1 MPITS
6 ANKTTN
12 KTFLA
17 FGDTMQVTLS
27 VTAEPTIISDPVKIA
42 LLLDRSGS
50 MRGQALESLKDGA
63 QDFVR
68 IIAQNTGSPDGS
80 ELLGGSEIGVISFSA
95 SATVDSPL
103 TTSVAQLDAAIEAL
117 QAQGNTN
124 QAAAFG
130 QAQAMLG
137 NSGRRICVMFTDGEP
152 TVGPDPAPVAQEL
165 RDSGVEIYCIGLVGT
180 DGINEETLRAW
191 ASTPSSKYVRVSPTP
206 DELEQLFKD
215 VAEDISEPGAEN
227 ILIEE
232 LVSEGFVIVD
242 IATPEFGMVDQLSP
256 RALNWRIPVLGKTGE
271 QTASL
276 TFTVRYEGSFTG
288 IIPVN
293 ESIRFTDDARD
304 DVRFP
309 DPTVNVEGGSP
320 EPDPDCEPIEL
331 CMPACEDVVS
341 CDLGDITLHN
351 QGRML
356 RLRMTLKNV
365 CPGKRVAVGIALTEM
380 TCSGIEKQRGFQ
392 AITVP
397 AHFEEGCTDVA
408 VGPVTF
414 VLPEDPEDEGCGRGG
429 CKSRRMKVCVMAHT
443 IDWTDAESTA
453 GEPCVQ

>member
-12 KTFLA
+12 KTSLA

-50 MRGQALESLKDGA
+50 MRGQALENLKDGA

-68 IIAQNTGSPDGS
+68 IIAENTGSPDGS
-80 ELLGGSEIGVISFSA
+80 ELLGGSEIGVISFAA

-137 NSGRRICVMFTDGEP
+137 TTGRRICVMFTDGEP
-152 TVGPDPAPVAQEL
+152 TVGPDPAPVAQAL
-165 RDSGVEIYCIGLVGT
+165 RESGVEIYCIGLVGT

-206 DELEQLFKD
+206 AELEQLFKD

-227 ILIEE
+227 ILMEE
-232 LVSEGFVIVD
+232 LVSEGFVIID
-242 IATPEFGMVDQLSP
+242 IAAPEFGTVMQLSP

-276 TFTVRYEGSFTG
+276 TFTVKHVGTTG
-288 IIPVN
+288 GTKKINQSV
-293 ESIRFTDDARD
+293 SYHDDQN
-304 DVRFP
+304 
-309 DPTVNVEGGSP
+309 NVVTFP
-320 EPDPDCEPIEL
+320 EPSVDVDCTQIVVPEPCPQPVEL
-331 CMPACEDVVS
+331 TAEGCRDTLVADAGEIS
-341 CDLGDITLHN
+341 LQSLGRILELSVTI
-351 QGRML
+351 R
-356 RLRMTLKNV
+356 NV
-365 CPGKRVAVGIALTEM
+365 CPRKRVGLAVLLSEQDE
-380 TCSGIEKQRGFQ
+380 SGIEHARGTK
-392 AITVP
+392 ILTVP
-397 AHFEEGCTDVA
+397 AHDSSGCRDVL
-408 VGPVTF
+408 VKGIRF
-414 VLPEDPEDEGCGRGG
+414 VLPEDLNVSGCGF
-429 CKSRRMKVCVMAHT
+429 CKNRSFKARFLANLIDSDFVCPF
-443 IDWTDAESTA
+443 SS
-453 GEPCVQ
+453 

>member
-12 KTFLA
+12 KTSLA

-50 MRGQALESLKDGA
+50 MRGQALENLKDGA

-68 IIAQNTGSPDGS
+68 IIAENTGSPDGS
-80 ELLGGSEIGVISFSA
+80 ELLGGSEIGVISFAA

-137 NSGRRICVMFTDGEP
+137 TTGRRICVMFTDGEP
-152 TVGPDPAPVAQEL
+152 TVGPDPAPVAQAL
-165 RDSGVEIYCIGLVGT
+165 RESGVEIYCIGLVGT

-206 DELEQLFKD
+206 AELEQLFKD

-232 LVSEGFVIVD
+232 LVSEGFVIID
-242 IATPEFGMVDQLSP
+242 IAAPEFGTVMQLSP

-276 TFTVRYEGSFTG
+276 TFTVKHVGTTG
-288 IIPVN
+288 GTKKINQSV
-293 ESIRFTDDARD
+293 SYHDDQN
-304 DVRFP
+304 
-309 DPTVNVEGGSP
+309 NVVTFP
-320 EPDPDCEPIEL
+320 EPSVDVDCTQIVVPEPCPQPVEL
-331 CMPACEDVVS
+331 TAEGCRDTLVADAGEIS
-341 CDLGDITLHN
+341 LQSLGRILELSVTI
-351 QGRML
+351 R
-356 RLRMTLKNV
+356 NV
-365 CPGKRVAVGIALTEM
+365 CPRKRVGLAVLLSEQDE
-380 TCSGIEKQRGFQ
+380 SGIEHARGTK
-392 AITVP
+392 ILTVP
-397 AHFEEGCTDVA
+397 AHDSSGCRDVL
-408 VGPVTF
+408 VKGIRF
-414 VLPEDPEDEGCGRGG
+414 VLPEDLNVSGCGF
-429 CKSRRMKVCVMAHT
+429 CKNRSFKARFLANLIDSDFVCPF
-443 IDWTDAESTA
+443 SS
-453 GEPCVQ
+453 

>member
-1 MPITS
+1 MPIVS

-12 KTFLA
+12 KTSLA

-27 VTAEPTIISDPVKIA
+27 ITAEPTIISNPVKIA
-42 LLLDRSGS
+42 LLLYRSGS
-50 MRGQALESLKDGA
+50 MRGQAMESLKSGA
-63 QDFVR
+63 KDFVS
-68 IIAQNTGSPDGS
+68 IIAHNTGSPDGS
-80 ELLGGSEIGVISFSA
+80 ELLGGSEIGIISFSA
-95 SATVDSPL
+95 TATVDSPL
-103 TTSVAQLDAAIEAL
+103 TTSVSQLDAAIDAL

-137 NSGRRICVMFTDGEP
+137 TTGRRICVMFTDGEP
-152 TVGPDPAPVAQEL
+152 TVGPAPAPVAQAL
-165 RDSGVEIYCIGLVGT
+165 RESGVEIYCIGLVGT
-180 DGINEETLRAW
+180 DGINEETLREW

-206 DELEQLFKD
+206 EELEQLFKE

-227 ILIEE
+227 VLIEE
-232 LVSEGFVIVD
+232 LVSEGFVIID
-242 IATPEFGMVDQLSP
+242 IAAPEFGAVMQLSP
-256 RALNWRIPVLGKTGE
+256 RALDWRIPVLGKTGE

-288 IIPVN
+288 TIPVN

-309 DPTVNVEGGSP
+309 DPVVEVEGGSP
-320 EPDPDCEPIEL
+320 QPDPDCNPIEL
-331 CMPACEDVVS
+331 CMPSCEDRVS
-341 CDLGDITLHN
+341 CDLGDIMLQD
-351 QGRML
+351 QGRL
-356 RLRMTLKNV
+356 LQLRMTLKNV
-365 CPGKRVAVGIALTEM
+365 CPGRRVAVGLILTEVSC
-380 TCSGIEKQRGFQ
+380 TGEEKQRGFK

-397 AHFEEGCTDVA
+397 AHFEEGCMDVE

-414 VLPEDPEDEGCGRGG
+414 VLPEDPDDEGCEQGA

-443 IDWTDAESTA
+443 IDWVDGQSTA